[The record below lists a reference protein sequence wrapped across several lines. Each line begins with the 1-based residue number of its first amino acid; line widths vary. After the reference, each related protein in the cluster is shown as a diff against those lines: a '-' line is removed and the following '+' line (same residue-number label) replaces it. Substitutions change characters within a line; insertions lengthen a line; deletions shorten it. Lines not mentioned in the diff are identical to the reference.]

1 MEEQPAAIMDEK
13 GGWSTA
19 FWYPQAPPTTKAH
32 QFGGANTW

>member
-19 FWYPQAPPTTKAH
+19 FWYPQAPPTTY
-32 QFGGANTW
+32 FVESFM